1 MSLDFVPQQSSQYP
15 GYVLSAASL
24 VPSAGVVVGSSAGNI
39 HLVKTLS
46 SEPQTISTMDSIPG
60 QVKYIIIKGLSVG
73 IVITKE
79 TREPVN
85 RVLSFCCI

>member
-24 VPSAGVVVGSSAGNI
+24 VPGAGVVVGSSAGNI
-39 HLVKTLS
+39 HLLNTLS

-60 QVKYIIIKGLSVG
+60 QVSIL
-73 IVITKE
+73 
-79 TREPVN
+79 
-85 RVLSFCCI
+85 